1 MTDFVYDFLD
11 RKPRILWANT
21 YCLLDSS
28 SGASISVRSIL
39 NALASHGWDVGILG
53 ATHFDAQNGSKKVA
67 EYLKDKKPASLVKLK
82 DSGLLHHLVITK
94 SISRSEM
101 STAESDAWFAV
112 FQHLLKTFKPD
123 VIFYYGGRSLEQ
135 HAVLEAHVRGV
146 PTVAYLVNENY
157 QGSSWCRDVDMII
170 TDSKATSD
178 MYKEKV
184 GFIPVPVGKL
194 IDPRS
199 VVPAKHLRKRVLFI
213 NPSYSKGVSLVV
225 ALAFMMQKR
234 RPDIKFEVVES
245 RGDWHRAVKEVTTA
259 LGTPMDS
266 LPNVHLTPTTNDM
279 RPVYARAR
287 VLMAPSLWWESG
299 ARVLAEAML
308 NGIPAITTGRGGSP
322 EMIGEGGIVLNLPQR
337 FYEKP
342 YNKLPGTNMLEKLV
356 DVLIR
361 LFDDEAY
368 YKSLSAK
375 ATAIGKRLHQPAVT
389 VKRIEDA
396 LKPLIEWKSGNIDQD
411 VALRELHKHNI

>member
-1 MTDFVYDFLD
+1 
-11 RKPRILWANT
+11 
-21 YCLLDSS
+21 
-28 SGASISVRSIL
+28 
-39 NALASHGWDVGILG
+39 
-53 ATHFDAQNGSKKVA
+53 
-67 EYLKDKKPASLVKLK
+67 
-82 DSGLLHHLVITK
+82 
-94 SISRSEM
+94 
-101 STAESDAWFAV
+101 
-112 FQHLLKTFKPD
+112 
-123 VIFYYGGRSLEQ
+123 
-135 HAVLEAHVRGV
+135 
-146 PTVAYLVNENY
+146 
-157 QGSSWCRDVDMII
+157 
-170 TDSKATSD
+170 
-178 MYKEKV
+178 
-184 GFIPVPVGKL
+184 VPVGKL

-225 ALAFMMQKR
+225 AVAYMMQKR

-259 LGTPMDS
+259 LGAPMDS

-375 ATAIGKRLHQPAVT
+375 AATVGKRLHQPSVT

-396 LKPLIEWKSGNIDQD
+396 LEPLIERKAGDVDQHA
-411 VALRELHKHNI
+411 ALRELHKHNI